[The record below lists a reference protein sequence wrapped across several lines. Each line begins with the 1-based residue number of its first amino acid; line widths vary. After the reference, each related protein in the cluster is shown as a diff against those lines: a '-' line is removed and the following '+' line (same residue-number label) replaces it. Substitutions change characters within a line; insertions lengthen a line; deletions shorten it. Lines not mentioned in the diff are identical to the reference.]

1 MKVVFLKHDGRCR
14 WLETRVLSKLF
25 PQMAEDSKDPQKQ
38 KKYLII
44 DWVSNDNGKV
54 GLDLDW
60 LSSIGVPTV
69 ENYRALPEGNDY
81 AVVNTGYDSI
91 VSEEKILKE
100 RGVEIIDM
108 PCPYV
113 RKLRNILEAV
123 SSDYQYVLL
132 CEPNHIIIKNFESI
146 FPEDLIFVQMDNFKA
161 RIMRKENGK
170 PLRLLPY
177 VTFLPSHIQQI
188 RNFIDQSFPE
198 RNNEVFK
205 TSCMWIKSPV
215 SPIVEIEKLPKKLIE
230 NIKTAALIST
240 PGSLNKSLV
249 SLMETL
255 SKRKLEVEIVSSIE
269 EYQDFETRHMDET
282 ILFVRSPIPNEAEKP
297 IMEYIGQTL
306 AA

>member
-1 MKVVFLKHDGRCR
+1 
-14 WLETRVLSKLF
+14 
-25 PQMAEDSKDPQKQ
+25 MAEDSKDPQKQ

-44 DWVSNDNGKV
+44 DWVSNDNGRV
-54 GLDLDW
+54 GLDLGW

-69 ENYRALPEGNDY
+69 ENYRFLPEGNDY

-91 VSEEKILKE
+91 VDEEKRLKE
-100 RGVEIIDM
+100 KGVEIIDM

-113 RKLRNILEAV
+113 RKLRNILEAATP
-123 SSDYQYVLL
+123 DYQYVLL
-132 CEPNHIIIKNFESI
+132 CEPNHIIIKNFKSI
-146 FPEDLIFVQMDNFKA
+146 FPEDLILVQMDNFKPQ
-161 RIMRKENGK
+161 IMGKENGK

-177 VTFLPSHIQQI
+177 VTFLPSHIQRI
-188 RNFIDQSFPE
+188 KDFIDQSFPE

-215 SPIVEIEKLPKKLIE
+215 SPIVEIETLPEDIIGS
-230 NIKTAALIST
+230 IKTAALIST
-240 PGSLNKSLV
+240 PGSLNKSLM

-255 SKRKLEVEIVSSIE
+255 SKRKLEVEIVSSLE
-269 EYQDFETRHMDET
+269 EYQGFETRHLDET

-297 IMEYIGQTL
+297 IMEYVGRTL